1 MIPKNYY
8 KVQFEKKNSLYIE
21 VKNNIIILKNPFN
34 YVPVYVK
41 LSKDRNGKWSI
52 KGAL

>member
-1 MIPKNYY
+1 MAEI
-8 KVQFEKKNSLYIE
+8 EKKNSLYIE